1 MRPERQTMKER
12 HKQIRDYIVQY
23 TITHGWPPSVREI
36 GEGVGLDSKSS
47 VHLHLKQMADDGII
61 KMVPGQPRC
70 VTVPGLEISWKGD
83 SEDEEAD

>member
-1 MRPERQTMKER
+1 MKDR

-36 GEGVGLDSKSS
+36 GEGVGLESKSS

-70 VTVPGLEISWKGD
+70 VTVSGLEISWKGD
-83 SEDEEAD
+83 SEDEDAD

>member
-36 GEGVGLDSKSS
+36 GEGVGLESKSS

-70 VTVPGLEISWKGD
+70 VTVLGVEISWKGD

>member
-1 MRPERQTMKER
+1 MKER

-23 TITHGWPPSVREI
+23 IITHGWPPSVREI
-36 GEGVGLDSKSS
+36 GEGVGLESKSS

>member
-1 MRPERQTMKER
+1 MKER

-36 GEGVGLDSKSS
+36 GEGVWLESTSS
-47 VHLHLKQMADDGII
+47 VQKHLKQMAAAGIV

-70 VTVPGLEISWKGD
+70 ITVPGLVITWEGD
-83 SEDEEAD
+83 QENEKDMQDAVESP